1 MIQELLERIRIHPS
15 FQKCVHLFRQLKS
28 GCFEPQIASRRGS
41 QQEAEVDVDEISL
54 RLRATDEQYIVV
66 DHEVPVVAILHP

>member
-15 FQKCVHLFRQLKS
+15 LQKRVHLFRQLKS

-41 QQEAEVDVDEISL
+41 QEEAEVDVDEISL